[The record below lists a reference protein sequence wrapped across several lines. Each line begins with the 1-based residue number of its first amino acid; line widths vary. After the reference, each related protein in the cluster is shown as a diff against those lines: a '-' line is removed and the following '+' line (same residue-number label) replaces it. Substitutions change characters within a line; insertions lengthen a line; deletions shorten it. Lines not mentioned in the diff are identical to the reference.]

1 MKRRRFVLA
10 AVFVLSIAVPGLR
23 LNVATSYA
31 QTYCS
36 CSVTCKGC
44 QFECTG
50 WDIGAASWKC
60 CKEAAKV
67 TPLDCG
73 PSGEENNS

>member
-1 MKRRRFVLA
+1 MKRKLLILMTAFVLT
-10 AVFVLSIAVPGLR
+10 LAVPGFR
-23 LNVATSYA
+23 LAETISYA

-36 CSVTCKGC
+36 CSVTCQGC

-50 WDIGAASWKC
+50 WDIGRASWKC

-67 TPLDCG
+67 TPLECG
-73 PSGEENNS
+73 